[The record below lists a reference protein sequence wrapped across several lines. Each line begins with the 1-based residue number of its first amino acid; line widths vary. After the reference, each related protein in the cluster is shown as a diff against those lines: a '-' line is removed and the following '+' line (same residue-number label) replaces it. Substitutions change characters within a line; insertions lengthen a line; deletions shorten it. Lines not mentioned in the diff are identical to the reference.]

1 MATWTSLALS
11 LTARAAVNPRVAADL
26 LTMAWAFRRRD
37 WFRRAPFLPVPPA
50 EFVRWRM
57 HTAYG
62 DEHAIPPLED
72 VLRFARW
79 RRTFFRR

>member
-1 MATWTSLALS
+1 MTTWTSLALS

-26 LTMAWAFRRRD
+26 ITLAWAFRRHNWYRHP
-37 WFRRAPFLPVPPA
+37 PFLPVPPG
-50 EFVRWRM
+50 EYIRWRM

-62 DEHAIPPLED
+62 DEGAVPPLED

-79 RRTFFRR
+79 RRHFFRR

>member
-1 MATWTSLALS
+1 MATWTSLALE
-11 LTARAAVNPRVAADL
+11 LTARAAINPRVALDL
-26 LTMAWAFRRRD
+26 LSMAWAFRRRG
-37 WFRRAPFLPVPPA
+37 WSRTPPFLPLPPA
-50 EFVRWRM
+50 EFLRWRM

-62 DEHAIPPLED
+62 DECAVPPAAD